1 MDMGRQFRRTSVRI
15 SVGELSE
22 DEKVFKVTE
31 RVGTHRISLARGGKK
46 VVSCDYSEVRCL
58 FNCTYKTI

>member
-22 DEKVFKVTE
+22 DEKVFKVKAF
-31 RVGTHRISLARGGKK
+31 ICKQ
-46 VVSCDYSEVRCL
+46 
-58 FNCTYKTI
+58 